1 MSKLYIYGI
10 GGTGAR
16 VLRSLTMLLASGV
29 SLGKNID
36 TIVPVIVDPDTSN
49 GDLTR
54 TVGLMQLYQRIRE
67 HLSFDNRPEKRGYFF
82 TQIDDMGTN
91 FRLHLNNVANMR
103 FGDYIAYNRFT
114 SEGHAD
120 PNQAL
125 FSLLFSDSNLNCP
138 LDVGFKGNP
147 NMGAIVLN
155 DPMNTESLVSLLQN
169 FQSGDKLFI
178 ISSIF
183 GGTGAAGFPLFQKT
197 FREAEALDIPNSS
210 AIANAPIGAVSVLPY
225 FGLKDDKESQIKMET
240 FISKTKAALKYYI
253 GNLDVDALY
262 YVCDAIKN
270 RYNNVEGATE
280 QRNKAHFV
288 ELAAA
293 LGIVDFCRSD
303 VQHQRNGTQTSF
315 REFGVQHDFNPLT
328 LSELGASTFS
338 QMGREMISFYLFS
351 RFYLEHFNE
360 TKNYAW
366 AKTNAMKNTSYSD
379 AFFIDLGQ
387 FADAYRSQWLKE
399 LSDNQRSFQPFEL
412 YTNEKDVFD
421 TIKGIEPRKT
431 SMMDRIFGKNLQG
444 YPAID
449 TEISDVSM
457 KRIKGLDAYN
467 FFMTVHETAINNV
480 IKRKYNI

>member
-29 SLGKNID
+29 SLGKDID

-54 TVGLMQLYQRIRE
+54 TVGLMQLYQKIRS
-67 HLSFDNRPEKRGYFF
+67 HLSFDNRREKRGYFF

-114 SEGHAD
+114 SEGHA
-120 PNQAL
+120 
-125 FSLLFSDSNLNCP
+125 
-138 LDVGFKGNP
+138 
-147 NMGAIVLN
+147 

-197 FREAEALDIPNSS
+197 FREAEKLDIPNSS
-210 AIANAPIGAVSVLPY
+210 AIANAPVGAVSVLPY

-303 VQHQRNGTQTSF
+303 VQHQRNGTVTSF
-315 REFGVQHDFNPLT
+315 REFGIKHDFNPIT

-366 AKTNAMKNTSYSD
+366 AKTAAMKNTSYSD

-387 FADAYRSQWLKE
+387 FVDAFRSQWLKE

-421 TIKGIEPRKT
+421 TLKGIEPRKT

-480 IKRKYNI
+480 IKRKFNI

>member
-29 SLGKNID
+29 SLGSDID

-54 TVGLMQLYQRIRE
+54 TVGLMQLYQKIRAQ
-67 HLSFDNRPEKRGYFF
+67 LKFDNRPEKRGYFY

-114 SEGHAD
+114 SDGHAD

-125 FSLLFSDSNLNCP
+125 LSLLFSDSNLNCP

-155 DPMNTESLVSLLQN
+155 DPMNTEALVSLLQN
-169 FQSGDKLFI
+169 FQTGDQIFI

-225 FGLKDDKESQIKMET
+225 FGLKDDKDSQIKMET

-293 LGIVDFCRSD
+293 LGVVDFTRSRMEHNR
-303 VQHQRNGTQTSF
+303 QGTATSF
-315 REFGVQHDFNPLT
+315 REFAVRQDLNPLT
-328 LSELGASTFS
+328 LSDLGASTFS
-338 QMGREMISFYLFS
+338 VMGRELMSFYIFS
-351 RFYLEHFNE
+351 RFFLEHFNE

-366 AKTNAMKNTSYSD
+366 AKTSTMKNTSYSD

-387 FADAYRSQWLKE
+387 FVDAFRSQWLKE
-399 LSDNQRSFQPFEL
+399 MSDNQRSFQPFEL
-412 YTNEKDVFD
+412 YSNEQDIFD
-421 TIKGIEPRKT
+421 TIIGIDPKKT
-431 SMMDRIFGKNLQG
+431 SMMDRIFGKNLKG

-467 FFMTVHETAINNV
+467 FFMTIHETAINNV

>member
-29 SLGKNID
+29 SLGKDID

-54 TVGLMQLYQRIRE
+54 TVGLMQLYQKIRS
-67 HLSFDNRPEKRGYFF
+67 HLSFDNRREKRGYFF

-197 FREAEALDIPNSS
+197 FREAEKLDMNVWIYDENSYPTGFAGGLVPEAMPESRGKGLSVFRRDALTDAIIPHIKKEYGVLIGRGMAEDVKKTIGS
-210 AIANAPIGAVSVLPY
+210 AIPKVQDEYMEVRGRDLYTGLP
-225 FGLKDDKESQIKMET
+225 KNIQ
-240 FISKTKAALKYYI
+240 
-253 GNLDVDALY
+253 VDAISWLSQ
-262 YVCDAIKN
+262 K
-270 RYNNVEGATE
+270 REPAT
-280 QRNKAHFV
+280 
-288 ELAAA
+288 
-293 LGIVDFCRSD
+293 G
-303 VQHQRNGTQTSF
+303 
-315 REFGVQHDFNPLT
+315 
-328 LSELGASTFS
+328 
-338 QMGREMISFYLFS
+338 
-351 RFYLEHFNE
+351 
-360 TKNYAW
+360 
-366 AKTNAMKNTSYSD
+366 
-379 AFFIDLGQ
+379 
-387 FADAYRSQWLKE
+387 
-399 LSDNQRSFQPFEL
+399 
-412 YTNEKDVFD
+412 
-421 TIKGIEPRKT
+421 
-431 SMMDRIFGKNLQG
+431 
-444 YPAID
+444 
-449 TEISDVSM
+449 
-457 KRIKGLDAYN
+457 
-467 FFMTVHETAINNV
+467 
-480 IKRKYNI
+480 NIC